1 MTNRKLVALAVSFLL
16 VSPSVGFAAG
26 GGSGGRAAVGYG
38 GTGSAAPDTTGAGV
52 VGIPDMAIG
61 GPPALD
67 VTKDLPST
75 APETAPQT
83 TPRTTPSPRT
93 SPGGTG
99 GRRAVSVPQ

>member
-1 MTNRKLVALAVSFLL
+1 MNRKLIALAVSFLL

-26 GGSGGRAAVGYG
+26 RSSGGRAVVGYG
-38 GTGSAAPDTTGAGV
+38 GAGTAAPDTSGAGV

-75 APETAPQT
+75 APETAPQK
-83 TPRTTPSPRT
+83 TPHRTPSPR
-93 SPGGTG
+93 
-99 GRRAVSVPQ
+99 SVPPQ

>member
-1 MTNRKLVALAVSFLL
+1 MTNRKLVALAVTFLL

-26 GGSGGRAAVGYG
+26 GGSGGRAVVGYG
-38 GTGSAAPDTTGAGV
+38 GARTAAPDTTGAGV

-75 APETAPQT
+75 APETAPQIF
-83 TPRTTPSPRT
+83 PCR
-93 SPGGTG
+93 GC
-99 GRRAVSVPQ
+99 